1 VTSEPPHTGSV
12 DPDVRIRLFC
22 ALQLADDTV
31 ACLAAWQASAGLAA
45 GGRVVPADQLH
56 ATLAFLGHR
65 PAREVPAIASE
76 LQAASAAAAGP
87 IELAVRGYR
96 ETRSVGM
103 ITFDDPGGV
112 AAALAEDVQERLEA
126 LGVYRREGRR
136 WLPHITV
143 LRFRERAGLSP
154 GPANR
159 CSIRVVRAALYR
171 SFLGSG
177 GARYKVLEKAVL
189 GGR

>member
-1 VTSEPPHTGSV
+1 MTSEPPNTGSV
-12 DPDVRIRLFC
+12 DPDERIRLFC

-31 ACLAAWQASAGLAA
+31 ECLAAWQEAAGLAA
-45 GGRVVPADQLH
+45 GGRVVPPEHLH
-56 ATLAFLGHR
+56 VTLAFLGHR
-65 PAREVPAIASE
+65 PAGEAAAIAAE
-76 LQAASAAAAGP
+76 LREASAGAGP

-103 ITFDDPGGV
+103 ITLGDIGGA
-112 AAALAEDVQERLEA
+112 AAALATDVQERLVA
-126 LGVYRREGRR
+126 LGVYRRDARR

-143 LRFRERAGLSP
+143 LRFRERAGLHP
-154 GPANR
+154 ELANR
-159 CSIRVVRAALYR
+159 CSIHAVRASLYR

-177 GARYKVLEKAVL
+177 GARYEVLENAVL

>member
-1 VTSEPPHTGSV
+1 VTSESPYTGSV
-12 DPDVRIRLFC
+12 DRDERIRLFC

-31 ACLAAWQASAGLAA
+31 ECLAAWQESEGLAA
-45 GGRVVPADQLH
+45 GGRVVPPEHLH
-56 ATLAFLGHR
+56 ITLAFLGHR
-65 PAREVPAIASE
+65 PASESAAIAAE
-76 LQAASAAAAGP
+76 LRAAAAGAGP

-103 ITFDDPGGV
+103 ITLEDAGGA

-126 LGVYRREGRR
+126 LGVYRRDGRP

-143 LRFRERAGLSP
+143 LRFRERAGLRP
-154 GPANR
+154 EQANT
-159 CSIRVVRAALYR
+159 CSIHVVRAALYR